1 MHSESNDWFV
11 RYELKVTTFWDKVDI
26 ADERK
31 LSYLINLFHTAIQEN
46 DEDTAE
52 LLIDV
57 VFRLDNQSIKVAALN
72 EFLLHDGHFS
82 HQMITKDLQDIG
94 HPSSVAIIAKILEQ
108 DFKRFEYEASDDG
121 VIAKWFSHALADI
134 GTAEAFELLR
144 KYAKSENREIANEM
158 QYRLRRIAEDNSS
171 RNQPSNKNKFN
182 ICKRFLSFM
191 QKL

>member
-1 MHSESNDWFV
+1 MHSENNDWFV
-11 RYELKVTTFWDKVDI
+11 RYQLKVTTFWDKVDI

-82 HQMITKDLQDIG
+82 HQMITKELQDIG

-108 DFKRFEYEASDDG
+108 DFKRFEYDASDDG

-134 GTAEAFELLR
+134 GTDEAFELLR
-144 KYAKSENREIANEM
+144 KYAKSENKEVANEM
-158 QYRLRRIAEDNSS
+158 RYRLRRITERNNS
-171 RNQPSNKNKFN
+171 RNQTSNKNKTN
-182 ICKRFLSFM
+182 IFKKFLSFI

>member
-31 LSYLINLFHTAIQEN
+31 LSYLIDLFHTAIQEN

-52 LLIDV
+52 LLIGV

-72 EFLLHDGHFS
+72 EFLLRDGHFS
-82 HQMITKDLQDIG
+82 HQVITKKLQDIG
-94 HPSSVAIIAKILEQ
+94 HSSSVAIIAKILEQ
-108 DFKRFEYEASDDG
+108 DFKRFEYTASDDG

-134 GTAEAFELLR
+134 GTDEAFELLR
-144 KYAKSENREIANEM
+144 KYAKSENKEIANEM
-158 QYRLRRIAEDNSS
+158 QYRLRRIAEDNNSH
-171 RNQPSNKNKFN
+171 NQPSNKNKIN
-182 ICKRFLSFM
+182 IFKRFLSFM